1 MVEFDLLAAL
11 AGGLVATLVMTAMM
25 QMAARAGM
33 TDMPPMP
40 LVMGSMMSGDRK
52 TATAIG
58 GMLHFLVMGT
68 VFFGVVYGSLFT
80 AFDDDGWWV
89 GLLIGVVHALIAG
102 VMFMPMMPKMH
113 PRMSTDVVGVGT
125 PQASG
130 TVAVDTRGE
139 VTVAAPGV
147 LGKNWGGMTPVG
159 FVMGHAVYG
168 LVLALVYGV
177 IA

>member
-25 QMAARAGM
+25 QMATRGGM

-40 LVMGSMMSGDRK
+40 LVLGSMVSGDRK
-52 TATAIG
+52 TATTIG
-58 GMLHFLVMGT
+58 GLLHFVMMGT
-68 VFFGVVYGSLFT
+68 VVFGIVYGSLFT
-80 AFDDDGWWV
+80 AFDDDSWWV
-89 GLLIGVVHALIAG
+89 GLLIGVVHALIVG

-113 PRMSTDVVGVGT
+113 PRMSVQPVGAGT
-125 PQASG
+125 PDDG
-130 TVAVDTRGE
+130 RTVAVDDRGE

-147 LGKNWGGMTPVG
+147 LGKNWGAMTPAG

-168 LVLALVYGV
+168 LVLALIYGAV
-177 IA
+177 A

>member
-11 AGGLVATLVMTAMM
+11 VGGFVATLVMTAMM

-52 TATAIG
+52 KATAVG
-58 GMLHFLVMGT
+58 GMLHFVVMGAV
-68 VFFGVVYGSLFT
+68 VFGIIYGSLFT
-80 AFDDDGWWV
+80 AFDDDSWWV
-89 GLLIGVVHALIAG
+89 GVLIGLVHALIAG

-113 PRMSTDVVGVGT
+113 PRMSVQPVGVGT
-125 PQASG
+125 RHDGG
-130 TVAVDTRGE
+130 TVAIDERGE
-139 VTVAAPGV
+139 VEVAAPGV

-159 FVMGHAVYG
+159 FLMGHAAYG
-168 LVLALVYGV
+168 LVLALVYAA
-177 IA
+177 IT

>member
-11 AGGLVATLVMTAMM
+11 VGGLVATLVMTAMM
-25 QMAARAGM
+25 QMASRTGM

-58 GMLHFLVMGT
+58 AMLHFVMMGT
-68 VFFGVVYGSLFT
+68 VVFGIIYGSLFA
-80 AFDDDGWWV
+80 AFDDDSWWI
-89 GLLIGVVHALIAG
+89 GLSIGVVHALIAG

-113 PRMSTDVVGVGT
+113 PRMSVQPVGVGT
-125 PQASG
+125 PDDG
-130 TVAVDTRGE
+130 RTVAVDDRGE
-139 VTVAAPGV
+139 VAVAAPGV
-147 LGKNWGGMTPVG
+147 LGKNWGTMTPIG

-168 LVLALVYGV
+168 LVLALVYDA